1 MNMPSWLVDDPVNV
15 LTVLALLALG
25 LGVIWWIRRGEDY
38 GKKKLTWLKGLK
50 ARRLTLNQCC
60 AMGLACLGFLGVVVL
75 LLYFFVDS
83 DDKRIRRAIKEMSAG
98 VKEQNVDKIFAHV
111 SERFS
116 LMGQGKSSYRSAVE
130 RHIRNGDITDIS
142 VWDFDQAKLSEDV
155 KGGKTIEFTVK
166 PKGTIS
172 QGVFYRC
179 LATFVRDSDGQWR
192 LQTFVVSMPHID
204 PASKRQII
212 YPP

>member
-1 MNMPSWLVDDPVNV
+1 MPMPRWLVDDPSNA
-15 LTVLALLALG
+15 LMILALLALS
-25 LGVIWWIRRGEDY
+25 LGVIWWVRRGEDY
-38 GKKKLTWLKGLK
+38 GTKKLSWLKGLQ

-60 AMGLACLGFLGVVVL
+60 AIGLTCLGFLGVVVL

-83 DDKRIRRAIKEMSAG
+83 DDKRIRRAIKEMSEG
-98 VKEQNVDKIFAHV
+98 VREQNVDKIFAHV

-116 LMGQGKSSYRSAVE
+116 LMGQGKTSYRSVVE
-130 RHIRNGDITDIS
+130 RYIRNGDITDIS
-142 VWDFDQAKLSEDV
+142 VWDFDEAKLSEDM
-155 KGGKTIEFTVK
+155 KNAKTIEFMVK
-166 PKGTIS
+166 PKGTLS
-172 QGVFYRC
+172 QGVGYRC

-192 LQTFVVSMPHID
+192 LQTFVVSQPHID